1 MAEKEKQD
9 VDLLILGGGIAGLTA
24 GIYGARYALKVAV
37 IANSFGGTG
46 NLAGHIENWPG
57 FEGAGSD
64 LMRQITEQ
72 AKRHG
77 VNLLEC
83 EIKKVWKEKDKFF
96 AETNGKIISGK
107 AVIFAL
113 GMQNRKLNIKGEE
126 EFLGKGVSY
135 CATCDGMFF
144 KNKKIAIIGGADS
157 AAKAAIYLSDIAS
170 KVYIIY
176 RKGEMRCEPVVL
188 EKIKQKPNVE
198 IHYFSNPG
206 EIIGDK
212 KVKALKLLKEE
223 GQQEMAL
230 EVDGVFIEIGAT
242 PTTELVK
249 ELGVTTDETEYIKVD
264 REYKTNVPGVFA
276 AGDNTDTKFK
286 QLIVAAG
293 AGAIAAKSAFDFIKM
308 KK

>member
-1 MAEKEKQD
+1 MEEAY
-9 VDLLILGGGIAGLTA
+9 DLLILGGGIAGLTA
-24 GIYGARYALKVAV
+24 GIYGARYNLKTAI

-57 FEGAGSD
+57 FEGAGAD
-64 LMRQITEQ
+64 LMTKVAEQ
-72 AKRHG
+72 AKSKG
-77 VNLLEC
+77 VIFIQD
-83 EIKKVWKEKDKFF
+83 EIKQVSKTKDLFSAK
-96 AETNGKIISGK
+96 TNKKTYTGKTI
-107 AVIFAL
+107 IFAL
-113 GMQNRKLNIKGEE
+113 GMQNKELNIKGEK

-144 KNKKIAIIGGADS
+144 KNKRVAVIGGADS
-157 AAKAAIYLSDIAS
+157 AAKAALFLSEIAT
-170 KVYIIY
+170 KVYIVY

-188 EKIKQKPNVE
+188 DKIKQKPNVE

-212 KVKALKLLKEE
+212 KVKALKLNKEE
-223 GQQEMAL
+223 GQKEMTL
-230 EVDGVFIEIGAT
+230 DVDGVFIEIGAT

-249 ELGVTTDETEYIKVD
+249 ELGVTTNTENYVITDKD
-264 REYKTNVPGVFA
+264 YKTNIPGVYA
-276 AGDNTDTKFK
+276 AGDTTDTKFK

-293 AGAIAAKSAFDFIKM
+293 AGATAAKSAFDYLKN